1 MTGYSAT
8 LGEYLSRISQI
19 TTIAKQVQQLQSLQQ
34 LETTG
39 ASVCA
44 LCTPIE
50 QQNLQSYINNINDD
64 LCSQFSWALQNIT
77 GVAQNINN
85 INEII
90 SQLQTN
96 PQAAALAL
104 QRSAIQTAVSTQ
116 NTMAQIQVLMAQ
128 QGQKQLA
135 EEKMEK
141 QNANDAYAG
150 FMQAGL

>member
-1 MTGYSAT
+1 M
-8 LGEYLSRISQI
+8 
-19 TTIAKQVQQLQSLQQ
+19 
-34 LETTG
+34 
-39 ASVCA
+39 
-44 LCTPIE
+44 
-50 QQNLQSYINNINDD
+50 
-64 LCSQFSWALQNIT
+64 
-77 GVAQNINN
+77 
-85 INEII
+85 
-90 SQLQTN
+90 
-96 PQAAALAL
+96 AL